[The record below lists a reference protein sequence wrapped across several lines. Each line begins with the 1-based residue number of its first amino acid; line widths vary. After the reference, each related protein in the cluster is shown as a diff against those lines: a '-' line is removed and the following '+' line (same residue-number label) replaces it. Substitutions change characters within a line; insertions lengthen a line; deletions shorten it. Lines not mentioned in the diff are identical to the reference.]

1 MVARIGA
8 VVMAALGLFT
18 AAGVHAEGNR
28 YGYPRYYKSDI
39 SPAAA
44 YQALTK
50 DKDTVLIDV
59 RSIEEFVGGHAPD
72 AVNVPYPRVTGAGK
86 DDPGYIGMTDA
97 EFLAEIV
104 KRIPNRDTPIIAM
117 CQGGGRSALAGNI
130 LAKAGYT
137 NVRSVWSGY
146 MGRTLTDTD
155 GKPLDVNG
163 NGVINGVTKDASGEV
178 MKDPGDMDGWAGFND
193 LPTTKAIDA
202 SHVVDRFKERYATTP
217 PAK

>member
-1 MVARIGA
+1 MRLVLMI
-8 VVMAALGLFT
+8 AASFSLT
-18 AAGVHAEGNR
+18 ASSFAEGNR
-28 YGYPRYYKSDI
+28 YGYPRNYKSDV

-44 YQALTK
+44 HKALTE
-50 DKDTVLIDV
+50 DKDAVLIDV

-72 AVNVPYPRVTGAGK
+72 AVNVPYPRVTGAKENGN
-86 DDPGYIGMTDA
+86 YLGMSDE

-104 KRIPNRDTPIIAM
+104 KRIPNRDTPIITM

-163 NGVINGVTKDASGEV
+163 NGVIHGVTKDANGQPVS
-178 MKDPGDMDGWAGFND
+178 DPGDMDGWAGFND
-193 LPTTKAIDA
+193 LPTSKVIDPA
-202 SHVVDRFKERYATTP
+202 RVVERFKDRYATTP

>member
-1 MVARIGA
+1 MRLNI
-8 VVMAALGLFT
+8 LI
-18 AAGVHAEGNR
+18 AAGLILSSAANAEGNR
-28 YGYPRYYKSDI
+28 YGYPRLYKSDI

-44 YQALTK
+44 HKALTE
-50 DKDTVLIDV
+50 DKDAVLIDV

-72 AVNVPYPRVTGAGK
+72 AVNVPYPRVTGAKESGN
-86 DDPGYIGMTDA
+86 YIGMSDEA
-97 EFLAEIV
+97 FLAEIV

-146 MGRTLTDTD
+146 MGRTLTDTE

-163 NGVINGVTKDASGEV
+163 NGVINGVTKDASGQTV
-178 MKDPGDMDGWAGFND
+178 SDPGDMDGWAGFND
-193 LPTTKAIDA
+193 LPTTKEIDPA
-202 SHVVDRFKERYATTP
+202 RVVDRFKDRYATTL